1 MSIESME
8 YDQNLSQFKEKLLI
22 MASHAESMVTR
33 SVRAHLDR
41 DESAAN
47 QALETDEIIDQLEI
61 QIDRIALTLLAR
73 NTNNFELRQ
82 ITCGMK
88 IAQDLERVG
97 DEAST
102 IARRSILLM
111 NLPSLVTPLDITEIT
126 FLVNSMLKD
135 ALDAFVVGNTVLAR
149 GIIPRD
155 KQVDQLN
162 SKYQQQLITLMEA
175 DSKNILRAIHLSV
188 ITKSL
193 ERIGDHAKNI
203 AEDAV
208 LLHEGKDIRHNT
220 IDQS

>member
-8 YDQNLSQFKEKLLI
+8 SAQNLSQFKEKLLI

-111 NLPSLVTPLDITEIT
+111 NLPSLVTPLDITDIT

-175 DSKNILRAIHLSV
+175 DSKNILRATHLSV

-208 LLHEGKDIRHNT
+208 LLHEGKDIRHNA
-220 IDQS
+220 INQS

>member
-1 MSIESME
+1 MESA
-8 YDQNLSQFKEKLLI
+8 QNLSQFKEKLLI

-208 LLHEGKDIRHNT
+208 LLHEGKDIRHNA
-220 IDQS
+220 IDKS

>member
-8 YDQNLSQFKEKLLI
+8 SAQNLSQFKEKLLI

-175 DSKNILRAIHLSV
+175 DSKNILRATHLSV

-208 LLHEGKDIRHNT
+208 LLHEGKDIRHNAT
-220 IDQS
+220 DQS

>member
-1 MSIESME
+1 MESA
-8 YDQNLSQFKEKLLI
+8 QNLSQFKEKLLI

-111 NLPSLVTPLDITEIT
+111 SLPSLVTPLDITEIT

-135 ALDAFVVGNTVLAR
+135 ALDAFVVGNTILAR
-149 GIIPRD
+149 SIIPRD

-208 LLHEGKDIRHNT
+208 LLHEGKDIRHNA
-220 IDQS
+220 IDKS

>member
-208 LLHEGKDIRHNT
+208 LLHEGKDIRHNA